1 MRDLT
6 RLFAK
11 TMQTAL
17 PMALVGMLSLCVA
30 CTKLSPAE
38 RAFVKQYEKDNSG
51 EKVVKIVLR
60 PFEGEG
66 KYKGRFTAR
75 FKKHGSMK
83 EYEQGVHLIYA
94 HGDCYYETFSSAT
107 TVSGATALGNIT
119 AIGNGTVSRDTSC
132 DDLWPFSVSDEAD
145 DAHEDFLEYLDSQRK
160 LANNLRSGRNPA
172 TGEASWKIR
181 TRDQK
186 LSDAMQQRR
195 LESIFFRSFDPKYY
209 EEHIDEVEEAYR
221 QIAGNGMSR
230 RSAGFYTNGLELSRG
245 GLDVGF
251 ADLVASNLR
260 EPGDKFEV
268 GGGLY
273 MKDGTMM
280 KPAARFN
287 PADVDVA
294 RFRAL
299 VQYEQKRYADE
310 MAKVAANV
318 ADWDNFIKNAP
329 NSISTSYARPASAAD
344 LLLSPEP
351 ELRHVQRYRDAAED
365 NLRREHEIRMA
376 ALAASPAAARLS
388 TANAVALYHDLTGRN
403 FTEDYADDV
412 FKAEDFGST
421 FERAMD
427 AAAFAGEFF
436 ADNEAGDFLKDK
448 DGLFYAKPG
457 SDLWKWG
464 PEEAGRFIQ
473 DWGPHLSAP
482 QADIIT
488 IEEVAP

>member
-145 DAHEDFLEYLDSQRK
+145 DAREDFLEYLDSQRK

-230 RSAGFYTNGLELSRG
+230 RSAGFYTNGLELSRD

-280 KPAARFN
+280 KPAAPFN

-299 VQYEQKRYADE
+299 VQYEQKRHADK

-329 NSISTSYARPASAAD
+329 NSIRKSYAYVDDINEHGGVVRRVANRSQA
-344 LLLSPEP
+344 
-351 ELRHVQRYRDAAED
+351 YRDDAED
-365 NLRREHEIRMA
+365 NLRREHEIRMS
-376 ALAASPAAARLS
+376 ALAASPAASRLA
-388 TANAVALYHDLTGRN
+388 TANALRLYKLATGNDLAHDYVETGPN
-403 FTEDYADDV
+403 DMY
-412 FKAEDFGST
+412 
-421 FERAMD
+421 
-427 AAAFAGEFF
+427 
-436 ADNEAGDFLKDK
+436 DK
-448 DGLFYAKPG
+448 DLYPGISESNFYGAPNFAKEYLDKTPGGRGWVAKPG
-457 SDLWKWG
+457 SDLWT
-464 PEEAGRFIQ
+464 
-473 DWGPHLSAP
+473 LSDDELRKKA
-482 QADIIT
+482 
-488 IEEVAP
+488 EEVFDYYTLSRDGATLE

>member
-181 TRDQK
+181 TRDQR
-186 LSDAMQQRR
+186 LSDALQQRY
-195 LESIFFRSFDPKYY
+195 LESAFFKSFDPKWADD
-209 EEHIDEVEEAYR
+209 HKDQVQEVYR
-221 QIAGNGMSR
+221 QIAGRG
-230 RSAGFYTNGLELSRG
+230 RSPVTAGYLTPNLMASAG
-245 GLDVGF
+245 GLDVGYANAAGLKDMMGSDGSLTLF
-251 ADLVASNLR
+251 MPGATEADPPRPFDPA
-260 EPGDKFEV
+260 EID
-268 GGGLY
+268 
-273 MKDGTMM
+273 
-280 KPAARFN
+280 AARFHS
-287 PADVDVA
+287 
-294 RFRAL
+294 L
-299 VQYEQKRYADE
+299 VMYEQKRYDDE

-329 NSISTSYARPASAAD
+329 NSIRKSYAYVDDINEHGGVVRRVANRSQA
-344 LLLSPEP
+344 
-351 ELRHVQRYRDAAED
+351 YRDDAED
-365 NLRREHEIRMA
+365 NLRREHELRMS
-376 ALAASPAAARLS
+376 ALAASPAAQRLA
-388 TANAVALYHDLTGRN
+388 TANALRLYKLATGNDLAHDYVETGPNDMYDKDLYPGISEDN
-403 FTEDYADDV
+403 FYGAPN
-412 FKAEDFGST
+412 F
-421 FERAMD
+421 
-427 AAAFAGEFF
+427 AAAY
-436 ADNEAGDFLKDK
+436 LDK
-448 DGLFYAKPG
+448 TSGGLGWVAKPG
-457 SDLWKWG
+457 SDLWT
-464 PEEAGRFIQ
+464 
-473 DWGPHLSAP
+473 LSDDELRKKAK
-482 QADIIT
+482 
-488 IEEVAP
+488 EVFSYYVLSRDGATLE